1 MKVTHF
7 STFDTAGGAARAAL
21 RLHEALL
28 RADCDSHMVVL
39 RKFGTSTHCER
50 VLPGGWRNEARLEAV
65 ATLNNVVKYRYRA
78 DEAFSH
84 EIDSL
89 SAPTSGLLRRAQG
102 STILNLHWTRELVTA
117 HQARTLAERTGAAV
131 VWTLMDLAPLTGG
144 CHYMIGC
151 ERYTQR
157 CGCCPRLRSTRE
169 WDASRRNWNRRRREY
184 ARTPLTLVACNDWT
198 LQKVRRSSLLH
209 DTRCEVIPLAIDTGV
224 FRPIATPLAREILGI
239 RADARVVF
247 CGALQ
252 MGQQRKGQ
260 ADLLEALE
268 RLPGALGDNIDPS
281 SVLLLTAGG
290 HDFASD
296 RHMPFPIL
304 HLGMLGDD
312 RSLALAYCAADVFVS
327 ASLEDAGPMM
337 VNEALAC
344 GTPVAAF
351 DIGTAADWVR
361 PGHGGALAK
370 VGDPEGLARAI
381 ATVLQHQAPVAL
393 RSTCRETA
401 VASYSP
407 SVVAGRYHALYCE
420 LAGSRMKGGHD

>member
-7 STFDTAGGAARAAL
+7 STYDTAGGAARAAL

-28 RADCDSHMVVL
+28 HDGCDSQMVVL
-39 RKFGTSTHCER
+39 RKSGTSAHCER

-65 ATLNNVVKYRYRA
+65 AALNNAVKYRYQA

-89 SAPTSGLLRRAQG
+89 SAPISGLLQRAQG
-102 STILNLHWTRELVTA
+102 SAILNLHWTRELVTA

-144 CHYMIGC
+144 CHYTIGC
-151 ERYTQR
+151 ERYTDR

-169 WDASRRNWNRRRREY
+169 WDPSRRNWKLRRREY
-184 ARTPLTLVACNDWT
+184 ARTPLTLIACNDWT
-198 LQKVRRSSLLH
+198 LQKVRRSSLLR
-209 DTRCEVIPLAIDTGV
+209 DVRCEVIPLAIDTDV
-224 FRPIATPLAREILGI
+224 FRPIAAPLARAILSI

-252 MGQQRKGQ
+252 MGQRRKGQ
-260 ADLLEALE
+260 AELLEALE
-268 RLPGALGDNIDPS
+268 RLPAALGGGIDPS

-290 HDFASD
+290 RDFASD
-296 RHMPFPIL
+296 RHMPFPTL
-304 HLGMLGDD
+304 HLGVLGDD

-361 PGHGGALAK
+361 PGRGGALAK
-370 VGDPEGLARAI
+370 VGDPEDLARAI
-381 ATVLQHQAPVAL
+381 ATVLQDPAPVAL
-393 RSTCRETA
+393 RSACRKIA

-407 SVVAGRYHALYCE
+407 SVVAGRYHALYRE
-420 LAGSRMKGGHD
+420 IARARMKDSHD